1 MSVFHFLGCD
11 TGFGHML
18 AQRLDMLGVNVLAA
32 CLTDSAQTRLK
43 SVTSSRL
50 RTLKLDVTNSDEI
63 NKAVDFVTAQL
74 PENQGKAEL
83 YHIFPITILLFFLTI
98 RVCVIV
104 IFSVMSLCLGLY
116 VCTCSGCR
124 SRLSTR
130 SLGQG

>member
-1 MSVFHFLGCD
+1 MPLMSVFHFLGCD

-83 YHIFPITILLFFLTI
+83 YNIFPITFLLFFYHPRMCHCNFFSHVFI
-98 RVCVIV
+98 FGSVCVYL
-104 IFSVMSLCLGLY
+104 F
-116 VCTCSGCR
+116 
-124 SRLSTR
+124 RL
-130 SLGQG
+130 

>member
-1 MSVFHFLGCD
+1 MLPMSVFHFLGCD

-83 YHIFPITILLFFLTI
+83 YNIFPITFMLFFLPSAY
-98 RVCVIV
+98 V
-104 IFSVMSLCLGLY
+104 SL
-116 VCTCSGCR
+116 
-124 SRLSTR
+124 
-130 SLGQG
+130 

>member
-1 MSVFHFLGCD
+1 MRLTTMLPMSAFHFLGCD

-74 PENQGKAEL
+74 PENQGNVG
-83 YHIFPITILLFFLTI
+83 FVSLLT
-98 RVCVIV
+98 
-104 IFSVMSLCLGLY
+104 
-116 VCTCSGCR
+116 
-124 SRLSTR
+124 
-130 SLGQG
+130 